1 RRRKG
6 PSREMAAA
14 TDPRATDGTAGKSQ
28 TPAAASKTPS
38 TESDMPTEATASA
51 ATTWTGFSAGDRGN
65 CEEQG
70 RAGDDA
76 SHQAGL
82 GGHGRVRCR
91 CAPQR
96 PDRRVGFCKLR
107 APCADMS
114 RTLKWRMV
122 LAPSSTI
129 SVAA

>member
-1 RRRKG
+1 PKK
-6 PSREMAAA
+6 
-14 TDPRATDGTAGKSQ
+14 RATPTVPPSPGGPAGKPQ
-28 TPAAASKTPS
+28 PPAAASKPPS

-82 GGHGRVRCR
+82 GGHGRFQCR
-91 CAPQR
+91 CARQR
-96 PDRRVGFCKLR
+96 RDGLLVFF
-107 APCADMS
+107 
-114 RTLKWRMV
+114 
-122 LAPSSTI
+122 
-129 SVAA
+129 